1 MPERRTQG
9 RSRMARSLLPISYA
23 FALMFLIAGLT
34 ATAATLAELTW
45 EATLGVTGLAFGIM
59 APIVTE
65 YRHLAKESRTVVFIG
80 SSRSSFTENVVRGLD
95 AGLREQI
102 DYKLID
108 MRPQS
113 DAESVLDFQ
122 LKSLRDVRTRN
133 ADAVVIRAAADS
145 TDLWLELQSLRRRG
159 VFIVAI
165 DVKPPNRYFY
175 EGDVPMPRFVCS
187 DFAAGGEIVGDELC
201 RRSQNSDG
209 VILLS
214 GPSTNTP
221 SMIRSER
228 ACYRVMKQP
237 LACPV
242 LVRELTDL
250 DAAAAWNPLQDA
262 LAELDRAIGRP
273 ALRVTLFAAND
284 KVAVGLSHRIAAGRD
299 LPRREIAIIGYDG
312 VRGTDGALV
321 VQSAHL
327 VVATVDTLPDFQG
340 REAAAF
346 LVAEFFRHEAKN
358 RKNSVVSPRLF
369 TVESGW
375 S

>member
-1 MPERRTQG
+1 MPERRPQG
-9 RSRMARSLLPISYA
+9 RTRMARRLLPIRYA
-23 FALMFLIAGLT
+23 FALMFVIAGIT
-34 ATAATLAELTW
+34 ATVATLAQLTW
-45 EATLGVTGLAFGIM
+45 EATLGVTGLAFGIL

-65 YRHLAKESRTVVFIG
+65 YRHLAKESRTVIFIG
-80 SSRSSFTENVVRGLD
+80 SSRSSFTDNVARGLD
-95 AGLREQI
+95 AGLREHL
-102 DYKLID
+102 DYELID
-108 MRPQS
+108 MRPPS
-113 DAESVLDFQ
+113 DARSVLDFQ
-122 LKSLRDVRTRN
+122 IKSLRDVRTRD

-145 TDLWLELQSLRRRG
+145 PELWLELQSLRRRR

-187 DFAAGGEIVGDELC
+187 DFAAGGDIVGDELC
-201 RRSQNSDG
+201 RRSQDSDG
-209 VILLS
+209 IILLS
-214 GPSTNTP
+214 GPPSNTP

-228 ACYRVMKQP
+228 AAYRVMKQP
-237 LACPV
+237 RACPF

-250 DAAAAWNPLQDA
+250 DAAAAWTLLQDA
-262 LAELDRAIGRP
+262 LTELDRVIGRT
-273 ALRVTLFAAND
+273 ALRVVLFAAND
-284 KVAVGLSHRIAAGRD
+284 KVAVGLSHRIAAERD
-299 LPRREIAIIGYDG
+299 LPRRHFAIIGYDG
-312 VRGTDGALV
+312 VRGTDEALV
-321 VQSAHL
+321 VQSAHF
-327 VVATVDTLPDFQG
+327 VVATVDTLPDYQG